1 MPELEK
7 LTINLSP
14 VDLGQ
19 IELLVEQGFY
29 ANRAEFI
36 RTAIHDQLGRHS
48 EVVRETVTRQQFVIG
63 ALMHDRS
70 SLQRAKDGGQRLSLR
85 VVGLLVIAEDV
96 TPALAADAIELVS
109 VHGVFKAS
117 PAVKAAL
124 GARIKQ

>member
-7 LTINLSP
+7 LTVNLGG

-36 RTAIHDQLGRHS
+36 RTAIQNQLSKHA
-48 EVVRETVTRQQFVIG
+48 ETVREAATRYAFLIGVLTYNRHVLEKEKKAGRRIAARVIG
-63 ALMHDRS
+63 YLEID
-70 SLQRAKDGGQRLSLR
+70 D
-85 VVGLLVIAEDV
+85 DV
-96 TPALAADAIELVS
+96 TPELARETIESLKVRGIFS
-109 VHGVFKAS
+109 AS

-124 GARIKQ
+124 ADRVQ